1 MGSTLDALRTQI
13 QDAEPVLKRLDD
25 EIEQLQYDPLVAS
38 SVETAKL
45 AVDELIESLLGQ
57 FRGNRI
63 LEPLMTDLK
72 TQYLQG
78 IEAQVADAAASNRA

>member
-45 AVDELIESLLGQ
+45 AVDELIERLMGQ

-72 TQYLQG
+72 AQYLQG
-78 IEAQVADAAASNRA
+78 IEAQVADAAAGSHG